1 MLDYTLNFREL
12 LKEKI
17 SVILWIEVMGGNMT
31 QKNFERFRRLNPLKP
46 E

>member
-1 MLDYTLNFREL
+1 MLDYTLNFREI

-17 SVILWIEVMGGNMT
+17 LVILWIEVMGGNMT
-31 QKNFERFRRLNPLKP
+31 RKNFERFRRLNPLEP